1 MVAKTEAICE
11 WQFRRRFLRSG
22 LRNFRAGSDL
32 HSAALPRHARCT
44 MRDAGCWRSPAGGKK
59 QYYLDQEIAL
69 YLLGSGNNGRYY
81 DATTGRFLSED
92 PTKQDGTSKDSNS
105 QLLIS
110 NSSADT
116 NLYCYTGND
125 PINNLD
131 PSGHSL
137 VTDPPKRDFR
147 PPQNQ
152 QTQQHNVNVHK
163 HEKGTAVH
171 GEVSHGSTGG
181 TAMHHQSSLVH
192 GHSKTSTPAG
202 HESGHG
208 ITPPPGSV
216 APGEKPVSGRP
227 APVNRENEEP
237 HSVAFR
243 TLNNAQLKKAGFTSA
258 QIHSID
264 KTPLL
269 QSGDKQLR
277 KLGFKGS
284 LDYGHLLIVPIHLK
298 VFGRDTVILY
308 ISNGR
313 TSVYRLDE
321 ANITGGPLSSS
332 RSVVTDTVWYGNN
345 WKAVEQHFN
354 DLSLV
359 LAAGQAAATALGI
372 AMPVGTELPESG
384 VAERAVGKATQNGT
398 TPERGTLI
406 ARLGGAVKQVR
417 GAAREARVAEIK
429 GGKVSHEIIKGLRG
443 ATDVDVA
450 GPKGELVLVG
460 GPAKANDIERLA
472 RELEIYRQVAAQRG
486 VAAEAYFVKG
496 TPIAVI
502 NKAIEILGKAN
513 VHIFTGAR

>member
-1 MVAKTEAICE
+1 MVTLAQTTSTS
-11 WQFRRRFLRSG
+11 QFRRRFLRSG
-22 LRNFRAGSDL
+22 LRNFRASSNL
-32 HSAALPRHARCT
+32 RRAALPPHARCT
-44 MRDAGCWRSPAGGKK
+44 MRDAKCWRCPAGGKK

-81 DATTGRFLSED
+81 DAAAGRFLSED
-92 PTKQDGTSKDSNS
+92 PTEEAGGD
-105 QLLIS
+105 
-110 NSSADT
+110 A
-116 NLYCYTGND
+116 NLFRYAGND

-131 PSGHSL
+131 PSGHD
-137 VTDPPKRDFR
+137 TKRTYH
-147 PPQNQ
+147 PPQ
-152 QTQQHNVNVHK
+152 TQAGQGPNASVRVQ
-163 HEKGTAVH
+163 EKGTAVH
-171 GEVSHGSTGG
+171 REVSHKSTDGA
-181 TAMHHQSSLVH
+181 AMHEQSSPVH
-192 GHSKTSTPAG
+192 GHTETSKPAG

-243 TLNNAQLKKAGFTSA
+243 TLNNAQLKKAGFTPA

-269 QSGDKQLR
+269 QDANKQLR
-277 KLGFKGS
+277 KLGFKGP
-284 LDYGHLLIVPIHLK
+284 LDYGHLLIVPIHVK

-308 ISNGR
+308 ISNGH

-359 LAAGQAAATALGI
+359 LAAGQAATTALGV

-384 VAERAVGKATQNGT
+384 VAERAVGKATENGT

-406 ARLGGAVKQVR
+406 ARLGGAVKQAR
-417 GAAREARVAEIK
+417 GAAREAQVAEIK

-443 ATDVDVA
+443 TTDVDVVGA
-450 GPKGELVLVG
+450 KGELVLVG
-460 GPAKANDIERLA
+460 GPAKANDIEKLI
-472 RELEIYRQVAAQRG
+472 RELKIYRQVAAQRG
-486 VAAEAYFVKG
+486 VTAEAYFAKG

-513 VHIFTGAR
+513 VHIFREVR